1 MTRQSNHPDTS
12 DAFEELLEEG
22 KSPEPEATVS
32 GKLGNRGIDRLSE
45 KKQPKR
51 SIDFQKFTLGSAA
64 LGWCI
69 FLMFACI
76 VLSIWAPDN
85 ELIGNGFEAFRV
97 IVMTMLGYIFGS
109 NNAKSN

>member
-1 MTRQSNHPDTS
+1 MTRQSNRPDTS
-12 DAFEELLEEG
+12 DTFEELPKEDEPL
-22 KSPEPEATVS
+22 EPEATVS
-32 GKLGNRGIDRLSE
+32 GKSENRGIDRLSE
-45 KKQPKR
+45 KKQPKG

-69 FLMFACI
+69 FLMFVCI
-76 VLSIWAPDN
+76 VLSIWDPGN
-85 ELIGNGFEAFRV
+85 ELIENGFEAFRV